1 MRENPERMAWA
12 VLATCFALFCVIAVA
27 VPLGIRWYVQNA
39 QMDQVAVVES
49 IRGTVVIELPVG
61 QGAVPLTSG
70 QSYVVGEG
78 ATIKTDESSEAMVTL
93 FEHSPMRIFP
103 ASVVSLLRLRSPRY
117 ESSHL
122 PNQVHLDLAG
132 GRIQVGTALS
142 VDTPLSFLVTTLH
155 ADVALESDGSYALS
169 TNNERGEFSV
179 YRGLATVT
187 NSHGEVRLEA
197 RERTLVELGVV
208 PGPAVGV
215 AQNWVANGDFAEGL
229 DGWQLIHEQGAD
241 GGDVYGTAELTE
253 SEGRTAVRFV
263 RTGGH
268 GNHCETILEQTF
280 DQKLPDPM
288 TSLVIRATVKL
299 QEQSLSGGG
308 YLSSEYP
315 LMIRLTYRD
324 SEDHEGEWVQG
335 FYYQNVDGNPTM
347 YGLQIPHD
355 RWYLFDSGN
364 LLDSLPRRP
373 YRIIRLRVY
382 ASGWDYD
389 SMVSDV
395 SMIVE

>member
-12 VLATCFALFCVIAVA
+12 VLVTSFATFCLIAVA
-27 VPLGIRWYVQNA
+27 VPLGIRGYLRNA
-39 QMDQVAVVES
+39 QVEQMAVVES
-49 IRGTVVIELPVG
+49 IRGTVVVELPVG
-61 QGAVPLTSG
+61 QEAVPLTRG
-70 QSYVVGEG
+70 QSHAVGEG

-103 ASVVSLLRLRSPRY
+103 GSNVHLLRLRSPRY
-117 ESSHL
+117 DVSHL
-122 PNQVHLDLAG
+122 PNEVHLELAG

-142 VDTPLSFLVTTLH
+142 LEAPLSFLVTTLH
-155 ADVALESDGSYALS
+155 ADVLLDSDGSYALTS
-169 TNNERGEFSV
+169 NNERGEFAV
-179 YRGLATVT
+179 YRGHAVVS
-187 NSHGEVRLEA
+187 NSRGEVHLES
-197 RERTLVELGVV
+197 RQRTVVELGA
-208 PGPAVGV
+208 PPEPAVGV
-215 AQNWVANGDFAEGL
+215 AKNWVVNGDFAEGL
-229 DGWQLIHEQGAD
+229 TGWEVLHDQGAD
-241 GGDVYGTAELTE
+241 GGDVYGTAQLTE
-253 SEGRTAVRFV
+253 SEGRTAVRFY

-280 DQKLPDPM
+280 EQKLPDPVM
-288 TSLVIRATVKL
+288 SLIIRATVKL
-299 QEQSLSGGG
+299 HEQSLSGGG

-324 SEDHEGEWVQG
+324 SDDHEGEWVQG
-335 FYYQNVDGNPTM
+335 FYYHNVDGNPTM
-347 YGLQIPHD
+347 FGMQIPRD
-355 RWYLFDSGN
+355 RWFLFDSGN
-364 LLDSLPRRP
+364 LLDSLPHRP

>member
-1 MRENPERMAWA
+1 MRDNPERVAWA
-12 VLATCFALFCVIAVA
+12 VLGTAFAVFCLIAVA
-27 VPLGIRWYVQNA
+27 VPLGIRWYLQNA
-39 QMDQVAVVES
+39 QTDQAAVVES

-117 ESSHL
+117 EASDL

-142 VDTPLSFLVTTLH
+142 VETPLSFLVTTLH
-155 ADVALESDGSYALS
+155 ADVELESDGSYALS
-169 TNNERGEFSV
+169 SNNERGEFAV
-179 YRGLATVT
+179 YRGHAAVT
-187 NSHGEVRLEA
+187 NEHGQVRLEA
-197 RERTLVELGVV
+197 RERSLVELGSA
-208 PGPAVGV
+208 PGSAVGV
-215 AQNWVANGDFAEGL
+215 AKNWVVNGDFAEGL
-229 DGWQLIHEQGAD
+229 EDWQLLHEQGAD
-241 GGDVYGTAELTE
+241 GGDVYGDAELTE

-263 RTGGH
+263 RSGGH
-268 GNHCETILEQTF
+268 GNHCETILEQSF
-280 DQKLPDPM
+280 DQKLPDPV
-288 TSLVIRATVKL
+288 TSLVVRATVKL
-299 QEQSLSGGG
+299 HEQSLSGGG

-335 FYYQNVDGNPTM
+335 FYYQNDANNPTM

-364 LLDSLPRRP
+364 LLDSLTRRP

>member
-12 VLATCFALFCVIAVA
+12 VLVASFTTLCLLIVA
-27 VPLGIRWYVQNA
+27 VPLGIRRYLQNA
-39 QMDQVAVVES
+39 QIDQVAMVES
-49 IRGTVVIELPVG
+49 IRGTVVVELPVG
-61 QGAVPLTSG
+61 QGVVPLTSG
-70 QSYVVGEG
+70 ESYMVGEG

-103 ASVVSLLRLRSPRY
+103 GSVVSLLRLRSPRY
-117 ESSHL
+117 DASDL
-122 PNQVHLDLAG
+122 PNEVHLDLAG

-142 VDTPLSFLVTTLH
+142 VDTPLSFRVTTLH
-155 ADVALESDGSYALS
+155 ADVVLESDGSYALS
-169 TNNERGEFSV
+169 TNNERAEFAV

-187 NSHGEVRLEA
+187 NPRGEVRLEA
-197 RERTLVELGVV
+197 RQRALVELGAP
-208 PGPAVGV
+208 PGPALGV
-215 AQNWVANGDFAEGL
+215 AKNWVVNGDFAEGL
-229 DGWQLIHEQGAD
+229 DGWQILHDQGAD
-241 GGDVYGTAELTE
+241 GGDVYGNVELTE
-253 SEGRTAVRFV
+253 SEGQTAVRFV

-280 DQKLPDPM
+280 DQKLPDPV
-288 TSLVIRATVKL
+288 TSLVIRATVKI

-335 FYYQNVDGNPTM
+335 FYYQNMDNNPTM

-382 ASGWDYD
+382 ASGWNYD
-389 SMVSDV
+389 SMVSDI